1 MTNIFIQSFISFLG
15 LPLLP
20 SGLRSI
26 KEKRILRPT
35 RTLWSVP
42 GYKSTSVFRYLE
54 KKNNNL
60 LGLQGAPN
68 SRLKQLTIRAVVSQ
82 GSQGFS

>member
-1 MTNIFIQSFISFLG
+1 MADMTSPRTPMPQQDPVERSWVQKHLCV
-15 LPLLP
+15 PLL
-20 SGLRSI
+20 G
-26 KEKRILRPT
+26 
-35 RTLWSVP
+35 
-42 GYKSTSVFRYLE
+42 